1 MLLTNTK
8 SSMNKKLFLFTVC
21 IIILIAA
28 FFIEWRINR
37 KVLFSI
43 DLTGLVLND
52 LNDNEVILSNFKNKP
67 LVLNFWGT
75 WCGPCLEELAAF
87 ENVRKNYV
95 GRVTFIMV
103 SDESIDKIK
112 KFQQKNNYSF
122 LFVRSLKSFD
132 DLGIASVPVTSL
144 YDANG
149 NFVITKNE
157 PLHKDELNQLIEA
170 MIGSK

>member
-28 FFIEWRINR
+28 FFIEWRIKR

-75 WCGPCLEELAAF
+75 
-87 ENVRKNYV
+87 
-95 GRVTFIMV
+95 
-103 SDESIDKIK
+103 
-112 KFQQKNNYSF
+112 
-122 LFVRSLKSFD
+122 
-132 DLGIASVPVTSL
+132 
-144 YDANG
+144 
-149 NFVITKNE
+149 
-157 PLHKDELNQLIEA
+157 
-170 MIGSK
+170 